1 MAMGPDESKTMMK
14 QSQSRGKETQGPVLT
29 LAMVRPWLMSCTLA
43 VTIPFICLVLWQ
55 KVPEL
60 RSIMALG
67 QEEVHGAPF
76 VGNVPLQGASRTFT
90 CATVLGYWATG
101 LLLSFRHRVFIVKRG
116 ARTAI
121 AAMLSALAVALLLF
135 ILPLL
140 ATVWAVALK
149 MNAFPQTAWGVFDG
163 NHGPWRYFYDLR
175 QLLHFSFGLP
185 VHGACAA
192 SISCLMRMSVVTLCV
207 VLTNV
212 AAFFA
217 LLYTHYWLID

>member
-1 MAMGPDESKTMMK
+1 MGTEGSASMR
-14 QSQSRGKETQGPVLT
+14 QLQSREKGPQRGVLT
-29 LAMVRPWLMSCTLA
+29 LDMVRPWLISCTLA
-43 VTIPFICLVLWQ
+43 ATIPFIFLFLWQ
-55 KVPEL
+55 NVPEL

-67 QEEVHGAPF
+67 QKEVHGVPF

-90 CATVLGYWATG
+90 FATALVYWATG
-101 LLLSFRHRVFIVKRG
+101 LLLSFRHRVFIVKCG
-116 ARTAI
+116 ARTVI

-140 ATVWAVALK
+140 AAVWALAFK

-192 SISCLMRMSVVTLCV
+192 SISCLMRMSVGTLCV